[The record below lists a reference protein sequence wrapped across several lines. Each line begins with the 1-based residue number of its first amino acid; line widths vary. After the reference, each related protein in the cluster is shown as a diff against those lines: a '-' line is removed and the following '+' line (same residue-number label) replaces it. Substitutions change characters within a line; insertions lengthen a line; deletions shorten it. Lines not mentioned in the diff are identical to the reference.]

1 MIAQFIR
8 LCIVST
14 MIFAVSAQADVIKMP
29 NESPRVISDNNSP
42 IRGMTKNQVEAKFGA
57 PQSRIGPVGDPAIY
71 RWDYA
76 RYSVF
81 FEDNYVLHAVVYSD
95 K

>member
-1 MIAQFIR
+1 MIAQVTR
-8 LCIVST
+8 LCIVS
-14 MIFAVSAQADVIKMP
+14 IIISLSAAHADVIKLP
-29 NESPRVISDNNSP
+29 DETPQVISNDASP
-42 IRGMTKNQVEAKFGA
+42 IRGMTKHQVENQYGA
-57 PQSRIGPVGDPAIY
+57 PQSRIGPVGEPAIY

-81 FEDNYVLHAVVYSD
+81 FENNYVLHSVVYSD